1 MKKFLGLAALLC
13 LTACS
18 SGGVDDDSLKPVER
32 ALNVKHVCLKGST
45 RGAPDLFVDNLKT
58 SLKKKNITSELVR
71 DPKELVNCEHV
82 LAFSVKGNRNI
93 VAKAKLRLTDA
104 TNKNTKGLVAYK
116 RKGDEKDRVEQ
127 TGLQGQTDSMIG
139 QLFKNY

>member
-1 MKKFLGLAALLC
+1 MKKILGLAALLC

-18 SGGVDDDSLKPVER
+18 SGGVDDDSLKTVDR

-45 RGAPDLFVDNLKT
+45 RGAPDLFVENLKT
-58 SLKKKNITSELVR
+58 SLSKKNITSEMILNAK
-71 DPKELVNCEHV
+71 DIANCEHV

-93 VAKAKLRLTDA
+93 VAKAKLRLTDVS
-104 TNKNTKGLVAYK
+104 NKNTTGLVSYK

-127 TGLQGQTDSMIG
+127 TGLQGQTDSMIS